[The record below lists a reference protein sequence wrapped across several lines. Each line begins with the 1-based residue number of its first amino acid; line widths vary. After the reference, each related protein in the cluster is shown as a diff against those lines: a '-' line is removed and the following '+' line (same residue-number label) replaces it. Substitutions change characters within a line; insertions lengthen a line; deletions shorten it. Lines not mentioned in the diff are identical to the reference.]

1 MPAETDL
8 LQATAAG
15 PDAWR
20 HNLFLAD
27 VPVHLVDQLEDLL
40 VRSEHAAG
48 EDILVEGDPSDRV
61 CLLTAGRVGVHKGAE
76 RTRLNSMAAGTAF
89 GEMGV
94 LSGAPRSATVTA
106 ETAVEVWSITLE
118 AFDAFRTRTGVD
130 LLALAMRSQADVLS
144 QRLSRVNDVAVQW
157 QRDRLEQYRIRVSF
171 GTMFTHIILMM
182 FLYTSALGLLRE
194 FSSQASSSTLIS
206 SGLLVL
212 MALVG
217 VWFVR
222 RSGFPAQTF
231 GFSLARWR
239 WVLADSLL
247 WSGVFCLVMTLA
259 KAALLQWS
267 PAHAGLAMFKPW
279 VSSAGLWAT
288 VLAYGL
294 YVLLSPVQEF
304 VARGLLQ
311 GALTR
316 MLTGRWVVLQAVVVS
331 NAVFSVSHQHLGLG
345 YALAV
350 FAPGL
355 FWGWLYHRQGSL
367 LGVSVS
373 HVLIGLWG
381 TGLLDLASL
390 VG

>member
-1 MPAETDL
+1 MPAETDP

-76 RTRLNSMAAGTAF
+76 RTRLNSMASGTAF

-118 AFDAFRTRTGVD
+118 AFDAFRARTGVD

-267 PAHAGLAMFKPW
+267 PTHAGLALFKPW

-288 VLAYGL
+288 VVAYGL

-316 MLTGRWVVLQAVVVS
+316 MLTGRWVVLQAIVVS

-350 FAPGL
+350 FVPGL